1 MESPKGLI
9 AWFARN
15 NVAANLLM
23 IVLMVGGLISAITIN
38 KEIFP
43 SFSLNLINISVAYPG
58 AAPQEIEE
66 GINIKIEESI
76 QDINGIKKVTSV
88 ASEGVGS
95 VSIEVDDGYDVQQ
108 VLDEAKLRLDAISTF
123 PANIEKPNIYQI
135 KPENNVIWVSVYGDL
150 SLQEMK
156 ELAKSIRNDITDL
169 PAVTRAKV
177 TGVRDYEI
185 SVELSEDK
193 LREYGLTFSQ
203 VALAVQNSSIDL
215 PGGAIR
221 AQDGDILLRTK
232 GQAYT
237 GEDFAQIVVQT
248 RADGSRIMLPQVA
261 NIKDD
266 FEERLEYTRFNGK
279 PAAII
284 EITSIDDQN
293 ALDISAQV
301 KDYIAT
307 KKLSLPSKAQLDTW
321 GDLTHYLEGRLNM
334 MLSNMFYGA
343 LLVFLIL
350 ALFLDLK
357 LAFWVMMGLPVCFL
371 GTMLIMPLEPFN
383 MSINMLTLFAFILV
397 LGIVVDDAI
406 VIGESAYTEVE
417 EHGHSM
423 DNVVRGAL
431 NVAMPATFGVLTT
444 IAAFVPMIMIS
455 GPMGIIWKSIGMVV
469 ILCLAFSLVE
479 SKLILPAHLARMKYN
494 KNKPR
499 NNVFSR
505 FKGQLN
511 DKLQHFVHHS
521 YRDFLGRC
529 IKHRYNV
536 VAVFLG
542 VLVLSITLVTSGKV
556 RWVFFP
562 DIPSDFIQVQI
573 EMDEGSSE
581 LNTLHVV
588 QRVEEALYTMNDI
601 LEKEYGA
608 PVVKHSFINMS
619 SRSSAFIFAELTKGE
634 DRDVDGVTIATK
646 WRELIPELL
655 SVKKLNINAS
665 TNDAGGDISFRLT
678 SNDLD
683 SLSKAAK
690 EIKEKLATYEGVYD
704 IADSFS
710 SGSEEIRLRIKP
722 EAQAQ
727 GLTLSDLARQVR
739 YGFYGYEAQRIL
751 RNKEEV
757 KVMVRYP
764 LEQRRTIGH
773 LENMLIRTPEGIA
786 VPFSTVADIDIGES
800 YASITRVD
808 GRRAITITA
817 NVDKNKVEPS
827 KVVGEIQDSF
837 LPELMRH
844 YPKVSAA
851 LDGSSLDEQKA
862 LLGLLQGLFFAM
874 FTIYALMA
882 IPLKSYSQPLI
893 IMSVIPFGMIG
904 ALFGHFILGLSMSV
918 LSLCGIVALAGV
930 VVNDSLIL
938 VDFVN
943 RARSEGH
950 AIKHAAIDAGCYR
963 FRAIILTSMT
973 TFVGLVP
980 IILERSLQAQIVIP
994 MATSLAFGILFST
1007 LVTLILVPIL
1017 YIILD
1022 DIKRNLSRFY
1032 RWWWQPSA
1040 TEPASSSSGTSQ
1052 KFDPSYNQEADQEPS
1067 QQSIQ
1072 DKAAAAV
1079 IKPLN

>member
-1 MESPKGLI
+1 MDTNKGII

-15 NVAANLLM
+15 SVAANLLM
-23 IVLMVGGLISAITIN
+23 AALLIGGLFSALIIN
-38 KEIFP
+38 KEVFP
-43 SFSLNLINISVAYPG
+43 TFELNLININVAYPG

-66 GINIKIEESI
+66 GINIKIEEAI
-76 QDINGIKKVTSV
+76 QDISGIKKVTSV
-88 ASEGVGS
+88 ASDSVGS
-95 VSIEVDDGYDVQQ
+95 VTIEVEDGYDVQQ
-108 VLDEAKLRLDAISTF
+108 VLDEAKLRVDAIATF
-123 PANIEKPNIYQI
+123 PDNIEKPNIYQI
-135 KPENNVIWVSVYGDL
+135 KPENNVIWVSVYGDMTL
-150 SLQEMK
+150 HDMK
-156 ELAKSIRNDITDL
+156 EMAKSIRDDITDL

-185 SVELSEDK
+185 GIELSEDK
-193 LREYGLTFSQ
+193 LREYGITFTQ

-215 PGGAIR
+215 PGGSIR

-237 GEDFAQIVVQT
+237 ADDFAQIVVET

-261 NIKDD
+261 TINDD

-279 PAAII
+279 PAAVI

-293 ALDISAQV
+293 ALDISSQV
-301 KDYIAT
+301 KAYVAER
-307 KKLSLPSKAQLDTW
+307 KKTLPSNIELDTW
-321 GDLTHYLEGRLNM
+321 GDLTHYLQGRLNM

-343 LLVFLIL
+343 LLVFIIL

-371 GTMLIMPLEPFN
+371 GTMLLMPLDPFN

-406 VIGESAYTEVE
+406 VIGESAYTELE
-417 EHGHSM
+417 ENGHSLN
-423 DNVVRGAL
+423 NVIKGVQK
-431 NVAMPATFGVLTT
+431 VAMPATFGVLTT
-444 IAAFVPMIMIS
+444 IAAFIPMIMVS

-479 SKLILPAHLARMKYN
+479 SKLILPAHLANMKIN
-494 KNKPR
+494 KRKTPT
-499 NNVFSR
+499 NVFSR
-505 FKGQLN
+505 VKFAIN
-511 DKLQHFVHHS
+511 EWLQHFIHNT
-521 YRDFLGRC
+521 YRQFLERC
-529 IKHRYNV
+529 IGRRYSV
-536 VAVFLG
+536 VAVFIG
-542 VLVLSITLVTSGKV
+542 VLILSIALVQSGKV

-562 DIPSDFIQVQI
+562 DIPSDFIQVQL
-573 EMDEGSSE
+573 EMEEGSSE
-581 LNTLHVV
+581 QNTLKVL
-588 QRVEEALYTMNDI
+588 QQVEDALYKMNAK
-601 LEKEYGA
+601 LEDEYGYA
-608 PVVKHSFINMS
+608 MVKHSYIELS
-619 SRSSAFIFAELTKGE
+619 SRSSAFVFTELTKAE
-634 DRDVDGVTIATK
+634 DREVDGVAIAEE
-646 WRELIPELL
+646 WRKQLPELL

-665 TNDAGGDISFRLT
+665 TNDAGGDLSFRLT
-678 SNDLD
+678 SSDLD
-683 SLSKAAK
+683 QLSEASKVLK
-690 EIKEKLATYEGVYD
+690 SKLATYEGVYD
-704 IADSFS
+704 ITDNFS
-710 SGSEEIRLRIKP
+710 SGSHEIRLNIRP
-722 EAQAQ
+722 EAEAQ

-764 LEQRRTIGH
+764 LEQRRTVGD
-773 LENMLIRTPEGIA
+773 LENMLIRTPSGVA
-786 VPFSTVADIDIGES
+786 VPFSTVAEIELGES

-817 NVDKNKVEPS
+817 NVNKNNVEPS
-827 KVVGEIQDSF
+827 KVVAEIQDDF
-837 LPELMRH
+837 LPELTARF
-844 YPKVSAA
+844 PKVASA
-851 LDGSSLDEQKA
+851 LDGGSLDEQNA
-862 LLGLLQGLFFAM
+862 MLGLAQGFFFAM

-882 IPLKSYSQPLI
+882 IPLKSYTQPLI

-904 ALFGHFILGLSMSV
+904 ALFGHYILGLSMSV

-943 RARSEGH
+943 RAREEG
-950 AIKHAAIDAGCYR
+950 KSLLQSAIDSGCYR
-963 FRAIILTSMT
+963 FRAIILTSLT

-980 IILERSLQAQIVIP
+980 IIMEKSLQAKIVIP

-1022 DIKRNLSRFY
+1022 DIKRTWRRFFN
-1032 RWWWQPSA
+1032 WWWQPKTA
-1040 TEPASSSSGTSQ
+1040 TA
-1052 KFDPSYNQEADQEPS
+1052 
-1067 QQSIQ
+1067 
-1072 DKAAAAV
+1072 
-1079 IKPLN
+1079 PLDLDEQL

>member
-1 MESPKGLI
+1 MESPKGVI

-23 IVLMVGGLISAITIN
+23 IVLIVGGLFSAVVIN

-43 SFSLNLINISVAYPG
+43 SFSLNLLNITVAYPG

-88 ASEGVGS
+88 ASDGVGS
-95 VSIEVDDGYDVQQ
+95 VTIEVEDGYDVQQ

-123 PANIEKPNIYQI
+123 PVNIEKPNIYQI

-150 SLQEMK
+150 SLHDMK
-156 ELAKSIRNDITDL
+156 ELAKTVREEITDL

-177 TGVRDYEI
+177 TGVREYEI
-185 SVELSEDK
+185 SIELSEDK

-203 VALAVQNSSIDL
+203 VAQAVQNSSIDL

-221 AQDGDILLRTK
+221 AKDGDILLRTK

-237 GEDFAQIVVQT
+237 GDDFSQILVAT
-248 RADGSRIMLPQVA
+248 KPDGSRVMLPQVA
-261 NIKDD
+261 EIKDD

-301 KDYIAT
+301 KSYIAD
-307 KKLSLPSKAQLDTW
+307 KKLILPSNVELDTW
-321 GDLTHYLEGRLNM
+321 GDLTHYLQGRLNM

-371 GTMLIMPLEPFN
+371 GTMLIMPLDPFN

-406 VIGESAYTEVE
+406 VIGESAYTEIE
-417 EHGHSM
+417 ENGHSM
-423 DNVVRGAL
+423 DNVVKGAL
-431 NVAMPATFGVLTT
+431 KVAMPATFGVLTT

-455 GPMGIIWKSIGMVV
+455 GPMGVIWKSIGMVV
-469 ILCLAFSLVE
+469 ILCLAFSLIE
-479 SKLILPAHLARMKYN
+479 SKLILPAHLAHMKFN
-494 KNKPR
+494 KKKVPT
-499 NNVFSR
+499 NVFSR
-505 FKGQLN
+505 FKAWVN
-511 DKLQHFVHHS
+511 DGLQYFIHHK
-521 YRDFLGRC
+521 YRAFLGRC
-529 IKHRYNV
+529 IKQRYNV
-536 VAVFLG
+536 VAAFVG
-542 VLVLSITLVTSGKV
+542 VLILSLALVASGKV

-581 LNTLHVV
+581 LNTLNVV
-588 QRVEEALYTMNDI
+588 QSVEEALYAMNDKM
-601 LEKEYGA
+601 EKEYGS
-608 PVVKHSFINMS
+608 PVVKHSFINMN

-634 DRDVDGVTIATK
+634 DRDVDGTSIATS
-646 WRELIPELL
+646 WREQLPELL
-655 SVKKLNINAS
+655 SVKKLNINSS
-665 TNDAGGDISFRLT
+665 TNGAGGDISFKLT
-678 SNDLD
+678 SNDLTA
-683 SLSKAAK
+683 LSSAAK
-690 EIKEKLATYEGVYD
+690 EVKQKLATFEGVYD
-704 IADSFS
+704 IADNFS
-710 SGSEEIRLRIKP
+710 SGSHEIRLKIRP
-722 EAQAQ
+722 EAEAQ

-773 LENMLIRTPEGIA
+773 LENMQIRTPEGVA
-786 VPFSTVADIDIGES
+786 VPFSTVAEIEIGES
-800 YASITRVD
+800 FASITRVD

-817 NVDKNKVEPS
+817 NVNKNKVEPS
-827 KVVGEIQDSF
+827 KVVGEIQDTF
-837 LPELMRH
+837 LPELTQR
-844 YPKVSAA
+844 YPKVAAA
-851 LDGSSLDEQKA
+851 LDGGSLDEQNA
-862 LLGLLQGLFFAM
+862 IVGLVQGLFFAM

-943 RARSEGH
+943 RSRAEGQ
-950 AIKHAAIDAGCYR
+950 AIMQAAIDAGCYR

-1007 LVTLILVPIL
+1007 VVTLILVPIL

-1022 DIKRNLSRFY
+1022 DIKRTSQRFFV
-1032 RWWWQPSA
+1032 WWWQP
-1040 TEPASSSSGTSQ
+1040 
-1052 KFDPSYNQEADQEPS
+1052 KPSVTPEDTQALSKDN
-1067 QQSIQ
+1067 
-1072 DKAAAAV
+1072 
-1079 IKPLN
+1079 